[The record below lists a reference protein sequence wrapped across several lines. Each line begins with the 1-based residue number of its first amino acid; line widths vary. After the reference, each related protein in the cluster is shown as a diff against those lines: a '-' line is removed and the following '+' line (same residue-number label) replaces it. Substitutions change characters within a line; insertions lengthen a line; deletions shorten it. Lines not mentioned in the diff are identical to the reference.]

1 MKENLQKI
9 IQQFV
14 DLVMP
19 ELTPYEANLYLLLFR
34 NSLIQNESSMVRAG
48 KRTIADKIGKGAR
61 TEENISYKQVSKSL
75 KGLEEKGVIR
85 VGDTNR
91 EGTLYT
97 ILLPEE
103 IPFVKEKLVV
113 MTEPEEEDYFTN
125 PDKRKELFERD
136 KWTCHYC
143 GEKVTN
149 ENATLDHL
157 IPQHKGGKHT
167 KENLKT
173 SCLICNSI
181 KSGKTYEEAAPFLLK
196 SIQERKARNNN
207 D

>member
-1 MKENLQKI
+1 MKEELQI
-9 IQQFV
+9 IIKQFV

-19 ELTPYEANLYLLLFR
+19 ELTPYEANLYFLLFR
-34 NSLIQNESSMVRAG
+34 NSFIQNGSSTVRVG

-91 EGTLYT
+91 KGTLYT
-97 ILLPEE
+97 ILLPKE
-103 IPFVKEKLVV
+103 IPFVKEKLAI
-113 MTEPEEEDYFTN
+113 TSEPKDEDYFSD
-125 PDKRKELFERD
+125 PEKRKELFERD
-136 KWTCHYC
+136 KWTCFYC
-143 GEKVTN
+143 GEKVSS

-157 IPQHKGGKHT
+157 IPQSKGGKHT
-167 KENLKT
+167 KDNLKT

-181 KSGKTYEEAAPFLLK
+181 KSGKTYEEAAPYLLK
-196 SIQERKARNNN
+196 SIQERRSKK
-207 D
+207 